1 MRLDYERKD
10 LQLINLFSVMLLFIG
25 LSISSAQANFVSNET
40 SAVAACPFN
49 HKMYYIGATPPA
61 STQNFP
67 VTSQALSWTDGA
79 LSRNFTFTETSGN
92 KTFRIIFS
100 SVIEIYTDNNQV
112 TRSSPFYES
121 FPNVTTNAINMF
133 HQSPVSNSTRTNHV
147 LDVRVNRSTSKV
159 GYKIQDIDSTGT
171 TGRVPYI
178 EQVDVSANQGQLT
191 FNTNFHTRNAAG
203 NIVTA
208 RSGLN
213 CSTGQC
219 TIDAAWNYKLANIPL
234 NLKHNNTLSE
244 VNRAHALG
252 YSDFFFCLA
261 PPKLIVK
268 KQLSSTRVNTNDQF
282 RIEVTGGTVAA
293 NSFTTTGT
301 GSTVGNNSSAT
312 LSLRESTSYTVT
324 ERLSNSTTLA
334 DIASY
339 NATYTC
345 NNTTTGS
352 SVTVSSGSMTYNAA
366 EGTRSFILDNTAYGD
381 EITCTI
387 TNSPNYVFS
396 GIVFNDNGGITASST
411 TRQDISSTFT
421 SNASYFNTVFDSATE
436 SGIYDASM
444 SIRLTDC
451 NGTNI
456 AATSP
461 NPQLVSNTQA
471 TRGRYNFTV
480 PASALTNRTR
490 VCVVQDEPSTWD
502 YTVDTTPD
510 KREVTL
516 VNGVFDYK
524 TESDGSRNLDFGEV
538 RAENAALVLIKSQ
551 YVHECNDG
559 LNYQSVGSSENP
571 TLGFSINSISDVDPG
586 NCIAYRIQAYNR
598 GHIGLQQVQISD
610 ELQSDTVV
618 SVFKRPAPL
627 FIPTSTASPSVAYDS
642 NGIIQSNLFSLAA
655 TPVTAS
661 QPNSATLY
669 FNTKYG
675 TTQSN

>member
-1 MRLDYERKD
+1 MMRLDYERKD
-10 LQLINLFSVMLLFIG
+10 LRLINLLSVMLLFIG

-67 VTSQALSWTDGA
+67 VTSQALNWTAGNTT
-79 LSRNFTFTETSGN
+79 RTFTFTEASGN
-92 KTFRIIFS
+92 KEF
-100 SVIEIYTDNNQV
+100 VINFPILLDLNNFFDV
-112 TRSSPFYES
+112 PPFYGS
-121 FPNVTTNAINMF
+121 LNGITTNAINLD
-133 HQSPVSNSTRTNHV
+133 HDSPAVKTNHSMNV
-147 LDVRVNRSTSKV
+147 SVNRSVTKV
-159 GYKIQDIDSTGT
+159 GYKIQDLDSTGT

-191 FNTNFHTRNAAG
+191 FNANFHTRNAAG
-203 NIVTA
+203 NVVTG

-219 TIDAAWNYKLANIPL
+219 TIDAAWNYKLANTAL
-234 NLKHNNTLSE
+234 NLKHNNSFTQRNSP
-244 VNRAHALG
+244 HTIG

-261 PPKLIVK
+261 PPKIIVNK
-268 KQLSSTRVNTNDQF
+268 LLDGSRVDGDDQF
-282 RIEVTGGTVAA
+282 RIELRRTDNNAFVEA
-293 NSFTTTGT
+293 FTTTGSNDVVT
-301 GSTVGNNSSAT
+301 DNTT
-312 LSLRESTSYTVT
+312 TVT
-324 ERLSNSTTLA
+324 TLTEGVNYTISEQIINGNLL
-334 DIASY
+334 DY
-339 NATYTC
+339 QTTYTC
-345 NNTTTGS
+345 SNATTGTD
-352 SVTVSSGSMTYNAA
+352 VVFSSGEMLINNA
-366 EGTRSFILDNTAYGD
+366 GTRRTFAINNVSYGD
-381 EITCTI
+381 EITCNV
-387 TNSPNYVFS
+387 TNTPSQYTFS

-456 AATSP
+456 TTTSA
-461 NPQLVSNTQA
+461 NPQPVSNIQA

-502 YTVDTTPD
+502 YTVDTNTD
-510 KREVTL
+510 NREVTL
-516 VNGVFDYK
+516 VANVY
-524 TESDGSRNLDFGEV
+524 TYSNLDFGEV
-538 RAENAALVLIKSQ
+538 KANNAALVLIKSQ
-551 YVHECNDG
+551 YVHECNNNLD
-559 LNYQSVGSSENP
+559 YQAVSTNAEDP
-571 TLGFSINSISDVDPG
+571 TVGFSINPIRGVSPG
-586 NCIAYRIQAYNR
+586 KCIAYSVRAYNR
-598 GHIGLQQVQISD
+598 GHVGLQQVQIRD
-610 ELQSDTVV
+610 QLQITPVT
-618 SVFKRPAPL
+618 SVFQQPAPL

>member
-10 LQLINLFSVMLLFIG
+10 LQLINLLSVMLLFIG

-49 HKMYYIGATPPA
+49 HKMYYIGANPPA

-67 VTSQALSWTDGA
+67 VASQALNWTAGNTT
-79 LSRNFTFTETSGN
+79 RTFTFTEPSGN
-92 KTFRIIFS
+92 KNFTINFS
-100 SVIEIYTDNNQV
+100 GILDKTTTTISNPPNAE
-112 TRSSPFYES
+112 SPFYDS
-121 FPNVTTNAINMF
+121 LTGVTTSAINLV
-133 HQSPVSNSTRTNHV
+133 HNSPAVRTNHSMNV
-147 LDVRVNRSTSKV
+147 SVNRSVTKV
-159 GYKIQDIDSTGT
+159 GYKIQDLDSAGT
-171 TGRVPYI
+171 TGQVPYI

-191 FNTNFHTRNAAG
+191 FNANFHTRNAAG
-203 NIVTA
+203 NIVTG

-213 CSTGQC
+213 CSTGEC
-219 TIDAAWNYKLANIPL
+219 TINASWNYKLANNAL
-234 NLKHNNTLSE
+234 NLKHNNSFTQTNSP
-244 VNRAHALG
+244 HATG

-261 PPKLIVK
+261 PPKIIVNK
-268 KQLSSTRVNTNDQF
+268 LLDGSRVDGDDQF
-282 RIEVTGGTVAA
+282 RIELRRTDNNAFVEA
-293 NSFTTTGT
+293 FTTTGSNDVVT
-301 GSTVGNNSSAT
+301 DNTT
-312 LSLRESTSYTVT
+312 TVT
-324 ERLSNSTTLA
+324 TLTEGVNYTISEQIINGNLL
-334 DIASY
+334 DY
-339 NATYTC
+339 QTTYTC
-345 NNTTTGS
+345 SNATTGTD
-352 SVTVSSGSMTYNAA
+352 VVFRSGEMSINNA
-366 EGTRSFILDNTAYGD
+366 GTRRTFAINNVSYGD
-381 EITCTI
+381 EITCNV
-387 TNSPNYVFS
+387 TNTPSQYTFS
-396 GIVFNDNGGITASST
+396 GIVFNDNGGIAASST

-421 SNASYFNTVFDSATE
+421 GNASYFNTVFDSATE

-456 AATSP
+456 TTTSA
-461 NPQLVSNTQA
+461 NPQSVSDTQA
-471 TRGRYNFTV
+471 TRGRYNFIV

-538 RAENAALVLIKSQ
+538 RTENAALVLIKSQ
-551 YVHECNDG
+551 YVHECNDS
-559 LNYQSVGSSENP
+559 LNYQSVDSSDNP
-571 TLGFSINSISDVDPG
+571 TSGFSINSISDVDPG

-598 GHIGLQQVQISD
+598 GHIGLQQVQIRD
-610 ELQSDTVV
+610 QLQITPVT
-618 SVFKRPAPL
+618 SVFQQPAPL
-627 FIPTSTASPSVAYDS
+627 FIPTSVNSPTVSYGS
-642 NGIIQSNLFSLAA
+642 NGEIRSNLFSLAA